1 MEDELKSKLD
11 YFVDTVA
18 DSSRYFV
25 LRIHNEELKKTMFLG
40 VGFRYPFSMLPMTR
54 ERETAFNFKAA
65 IDDYYKGM
73 KRAHEPQL
81 VAHKEIASL
90 LNNDANETA
99 EEDPSEESNP
109 QLDFSVKSGEKL
121 TLDLKTL
128 HIPKKHRDIS
138 IVPLLFSYS

>member
-90 LNNDANETA
+90 CMLFFLFSLCVVNNDANETA
-99 EEDPSEESNP
+99 EE
-109 QLDFSVKSGEKL
+109 G
-121 TLDLKTL
+121 
-128 HIPKKHRDIS
+128 IS
-138 IVPLLFSYS
+138 SLPLSSYPRPF

>member
-40 VGFRYPFSMLPMTR
+40 VGFRYPFSMFSMTR

-90 LNNDANETA
+90 CMLFFSLSLCVVNNDANETA
-99 EEDPSEESNP
+99 EE
-109 QLDFSVKSGEKL
+109 G
-121 TLDLKTL
+121 
-128 HIPKKHRDIS
+128 IS
-138 IVPLLFSYS
+138 SLPLSIHPRSF